1 MSEKLTMRAVLPAE
15 PFSNAKNYGGEK
27 ETIETLKVIGRL
39 NGKLACVAE
48 ARFYMGRSSSASS
61 VYCALWVHG
70 DRHTS
75 GRGVASGHGY
85 HKQSA
90 ALGDAI
96 RSAGIELFGCNYDH
110 SSERIN
116 FKNRAYIGGCGDGS
130 MRMAIKS
137 IARAAGARGE
147 LLVV

>member
-1 MSEKLTMRAVLPAE
+1 MTDKLTMRAVLPAE
-15 PFSNAKNYGGEK
+15 PRSNAINFGDKK
-27 ETIETLKVIGRL
+27 ETIETIKVIGRL

-70 DRHTS
+70 DKYTS
-75 GRGVASGHGY
+75 GHGVASGSGY
-85 HKQSA
+85 HKQSQ
-90 ALGDAI
+90 ALAVAI
-96 RSAGIELFGCNYDH
+96 GTAGIELFGSNYDY
-110 SSERIN
+110 SSDPVD
-116 FKNRAYIGGCGDGS
+116 FKKHAYIGGCGKAS
-130 MRMAIKS
+130 MRMAMLA